1 MKAIL
6 MLLLLATPAVA
17 GTPQNLT
24 VTSTELFDCYDD
36 PGLKAIVC
44 KKIVYLACPY
54 DEHEACR
61 EIQKP

>member
-1 MKAIL
+1 MKTIL
-6 MLLLLATPAVA
+6 VLLMLATPAMA

-24 VTSTELFDCYDD
+24 VTPTKLFDCYDD

-61 EIQKP
+61 EIQKL